1 MEVNGAKG
9 ATVLFSVPSMD
20 SWQLT
25 TLNGGFPAIGQYIGV
40 GKTSTNALQ
49 HGDKS
54 PHAVEGVEVRLE
66 QREEEVALVKPGE
79 EIDKGDGDHRRPDHI
94 FAANPLG
101 NFRVAKELPRQ
112 IKQQPCPQP
121 ILR

>member
-40 GKTSTNALQ
+40 GKTSTN
-49 HGDKS
+49 G
-54 PHAVEGVEVRLE
+54 EGQFVFLFFFF
-66 QREEEVALVKPGE
+66 K
-79 EIDKGDGDHRRPDHI
+79 
-94 FAANPLG
+94 
-101 NFRVAKELPRQ
+101 
-112 IKQQPCPQP
+112 
-121 ILR
+121 